1 MLAENDSTNK
11 SAKYFADWAGDFAE
25 WQISPDD
32 VDEADRDADFTRDDD
47 DAADFD
53 AARWPEFLNA

>member
-1 MLAENDSTNK
+1 MLSETNSTNK

-25 WQISPDD
+25 CQISPDD
-32 VDEADRDADFTRDDD
+32 VDEAERDADFIRDDD
-47 DAADFD
+47 ADEYD

>member
-32 VDEADRDADFTRDDD
+32 IDEAERNADFIRDDD
-47 DAADFD
+47 ADEYD
-53 AARWPEFLNA
+53 AARWPEFLNV